1 MKIRVLTV
9 FSLCLAQFCLEF
21 TKRIVALNQVP
32 MSYVK
37 VIADPSV
44 KSFLFL
50 LPLGIYALFYTHLL
64 DKGCKMIL
72 NLISKSGKAKA
83 KSFKMLFA
91 VPFIKMVI

>member
-44 KSFLFL
+44 KSFSQSYFFFHWA
-50 LPLGIYALFYTHLL
+50 YMHNSTHICWIR
-64 DKGCKMIL
+64 DVK
-72 NLISKSGKAKA
+72 
-83 KSFKMLFA
+83 
-91 VPFIKMVI
+91 